1 MPNDDEIY
9 HYASKYYDP
18 IKAHEYYMQR
28 RVLKG
33 RASGVKNST
42 LSSSSLRN
50 PISENKRT
58 VTEAQRD
65 EMKARAE
72 ELRKEIA
79 HIYRVEFRGTNF
91 TEFARIMQE
100 RGYDLSRSTI
110 YNILRENR
118 IRSPQRKRVKK
129 KKTTTKNNE
138 TAKKKTTTTNTD
150 SKLTENK
157 KVSEKEL
164 VNAKK

>member
-1 MPNDDEIY
+1 MITMPNDDEIY

-79 HIYRVEFRGTNF
+79 ESISK
-91 TEFARIMQE
+91 RIK
-100 RGYDLSRSTI
+100 RLSD
-110 YNILRENR
+110 EDK
-118 IRSPQRKRVKK
+118 KRVGDEIKK
-129 KKTTTKNNE
+129 
-138 TAKKKTTTTNTD
+138 
-150 SKLTENK
+150 LINK
-157 KVSEKEL
+157 VKEEYDR
-164 VNAKK
+164 NKSR

>member
-1 MPNDDEIY
+1 MPNDDEFY

-28 RVLKG
+28 RVLKE

-50 PISENKRT
+50 PISWKKRT
-58 VTEAQRD
+58 VTGTQRD

-79 HIYRVEFRGTNF
+79 ESISK
-91 TEFARIMQE
+91 RIK
-100 RGYDLSRSTI
+100 RLSD
-110 YNILRENR
+110 EDK
-118 IRSPQRKRVKK
+118 KRVGDEIKK
-129 KKTTTKNNE
+129 LINKVKEEYDKN
-138 TAKKKTTTTNTD
+138 K
-150 SKLTENK
+150 SR
-157 KVSEKEL
+157 
-164 VNAKK
+164 

>member
-1 MPNDDEIY
+1 MITMPNDDEIY

-50 PISENKRT
+50 PLSGNKRT
-58 VTEAQRD
+58 VTQTQRD

-79 HIYRVEFRGTNF
+79 ESISK
-91 TEFARIMQE
+91 RIK
-100 RGYDLSRSTI
+100 RLSD
-110 YNILRENR
+110 EDK
-118 IRSPQRKRVKK
+118 KRVGDEIKQVIEK
-129 KKTTTKNNE
+129 AKEEYNRNRGGNLKRNTTESTTTQ
-138 TAKKKTTTTNTD
+138 
-150 SKLTENK
+150 
-157 KVSEKEL
+157 
-164 VNAKK
+164 